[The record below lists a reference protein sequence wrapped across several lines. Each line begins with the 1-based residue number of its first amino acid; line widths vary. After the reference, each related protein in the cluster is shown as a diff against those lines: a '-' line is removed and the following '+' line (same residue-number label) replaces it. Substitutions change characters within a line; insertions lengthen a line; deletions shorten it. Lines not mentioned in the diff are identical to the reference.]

1 MSTSWVPGLCWARH
15 VDHFKEF
22 SHVSWVRSGS
32 RYRITKAPGG
42 AWPAHGAPGPQTGLK
57 WNPELT
63 QKHTRRM
70 VPNGGRPDLLLKT
83 SRCCSVLSI
92 LRCYCGQRRE
102 NGAFG
107 TLWSTFYLLVTKAS
121 PLSPRQ
127 NLMASLGAS

>member
-22 SHVSWVRSGS
+22 SHVSWVWSGS
-32 RYRITKAPGG
+32 RYRITKDPGG